1 MVHPEFPDV
10 LRGFRMKKLIIAL
23 TAVAAFTGSAV
34 AADLPART
42 YTKAPAPMA
51 PVYNWTG
58 FYIFG
63 GGGYGIFDSST
74 YTTTFPGGV
83 PLTIGHKDG
92 GDGFFGTVGAGYDW
106 QFGGPWVAGVFA
118 DGQFGSLRGS
128 ATDPLQGPFG
138 VSGTVKDRTNAAAGV
153 RVGYLVAPSV
163 LSYVNG
169 GYSYAEFS
177 SSTLLD
183 VRTAG
188 PIATTPTFHRNGW
201 FVGGGVENSL
211 NFFGITAPGWFMK
224 TEYRVAEYER
234 VNLPETLLVAPG
246 VGTAGLAVSMRPI
259 VQTVS
264 TSLVY
269 RFNWG
274 GPLVAKY

>member
-1 MVHPEFPDV
+1 MQDFRMF
-10 LRGFRMKKLIIAL
+10 LGGFQMKKLLLAL
-23 TAVAAFTGSAV
+23 TAATAFSTSV
-34 AADLPART
+34 FAADLPSR
-42 YTKAPAPMA
+42 YTKAPAPVA

-63 GGGYGIFDSST
+63 GGGYGIFDSND
-74 YTTTFPGGV
+74 YTTTFPGGR

-92 GDGFFGTVGAGYDW
+92 GDGFYGTAGIGYDW

-118 DGQFGSLRGS
+118 DGQFGSIRGS
-128 ATDPLQGPFG
+128 VTDPLSGPFG

-177 SSTLLD
+177 GSTLLNN
-183 VRTAG
+183 VTGA
-188 PIATTPTFHRNGW
+188 AFSTTPTFHRNGW

-234 VNLPETLLVAPG
+234 ATLPETFLPPAG
-246 VGTAGLAVSMRPI
+246 VGLTGLAVSVKPI

-269 RFNWG
+269 RFNWT
-274 GPLVAKY
+274 GPAVGKY